1 VEKSPELWLFGK
13 PLVFVSSFQNATHRL
28 VPPPSQLPIMID
40 RGHEPGTVAIGPYRD
55 RNDRELWPTR
65 PFGALLATNCGSC
78 KSVCGSHRDQ
88 NDQESVAL
96 GPVDFHP
103 VGHVDSRMVR
113 SAQSAS
119 LTKTVWS
126 ARSALVDRSHDCPFG
141 HPSVIGTTEKV

>member
-1 VEKSPELWLFGK
+1 VQ
-13 PLVFVSSFQNATHRL
+13 VS
-28 VPPPSQLPIMID
+28 
-40 RGHEPGTVAIGPYRD
+40 
-55 RNDRELWPTR
+55 WW
-65 PFGALLATNCGSC
+65 
-78 KSVCGSHRDQ
+78 SHRDQ

-96 GPVDFHP
+96 GPVDSTRWSCR
-103 VGHVDSRMVR
+103 SRMVR